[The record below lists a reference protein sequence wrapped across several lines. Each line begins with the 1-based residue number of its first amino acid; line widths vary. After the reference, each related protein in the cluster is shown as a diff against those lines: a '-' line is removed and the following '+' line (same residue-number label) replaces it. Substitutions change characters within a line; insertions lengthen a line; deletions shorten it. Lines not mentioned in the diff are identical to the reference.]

1 VRCTVRGTAT
11 KWTRPRWGLR
21 ALDGFRGSN
30 QRRFT
35 GSGWYVCGD
44 RTIAPTEITLKI
56 RRRKAGTLRDPDIVR
71 LLARG
76 RPRCHIRG
84 I

>member
-1 VRCTVRGTAT
+1 MRG
-11 KWTRPRWGLR
+11 
-21 ALDGFRGSN
+21 DGA
-30 QRRFT
+30 
-35 GSGWYVCGD
+35 
-44 RTIAPTEITLKI
+44 IAPTKITLEI

-71 LLARG
+71 LLTRR